1 MCQVFCSL
9 FFGSTSTIHLVSKP
23 ALSRPASQRA
33 YSLSSLQAC
42 KPEVLMK
49 AVLSSGSYSSRSAYS
64 FSSFAYSVE
73 EFWVTRILREFF
85 PEARRASTW
94 CSLVC
99 SGAKERRACAFDRG
113 FREYSRAAS
122 TYSFEKIDSDDSQVV
137 NVRTDCRQGAAQ
149 VLFLRDSRKDSI
161 KRCGRKSRYGQMGTF
176 SLTSMFD
183 ASSLSLSFSQS
194 VMRGL

>member
-1 MCQVFCSL
+1 MNMCQVFCSL
-9 FFGSTSTIHLVSKP
+9 FFGSTSTIHLVSRP
-23 ALSRPASQRA
+23 ALSRLASHRA
-33 YSLSSLQAC
+33 YSLSSRHAC
-42 KPEVLMK
+42 TPEVLMK

-113 FREYSRAAS
+113 LRVYSRAAS
-122 TYSFEKIDSDDSQVV
+122 TYSFEKTDNDDSYVV
-137 NVRTDCRQGAAQ
+137 KVRTDCRQGPTQ
-149 VLFLRDSRKDSI
+149 VFFLRDSRKDSI
-161 KRCGRKSRYGQMGTF
+161 KRRERKSR
-176 SLTSMFD
+176 
-183 ASSLSLSFSQS
+183 
-194 VMRGL
+194 